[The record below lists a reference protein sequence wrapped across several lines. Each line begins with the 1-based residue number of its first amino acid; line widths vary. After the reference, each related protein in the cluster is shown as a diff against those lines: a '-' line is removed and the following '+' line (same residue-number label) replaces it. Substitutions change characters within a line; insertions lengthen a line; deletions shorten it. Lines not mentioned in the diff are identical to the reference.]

1 MVCGLVNWV
10 PSIVVIQTSSVGDFF
25 YFQSYNT
32 YMYMLGGG
40 DFITFLNIAMHL
52 NTIKLNV
59 NEIFSTKLPI
69 RTYFTYYYKR
79 KE

>member
-1 MVCGLVNWV
+1 
-10 PSIVVIQTSSVGDFF
+10 
-25 YFQSYNT
+25 
-32 YMYMLGGG
+32 MLGGG

-69 RTYFTYYYKR
+69 RTYFTYYKR